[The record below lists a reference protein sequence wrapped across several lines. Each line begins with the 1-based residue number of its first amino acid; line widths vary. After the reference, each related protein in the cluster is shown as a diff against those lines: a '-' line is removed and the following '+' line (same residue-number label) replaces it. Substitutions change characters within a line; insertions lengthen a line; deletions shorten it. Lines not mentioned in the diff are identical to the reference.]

1 MADILLR
8 IAEYDTAAAAFECAE
23 NATNENEK
31 ERQKIED
38 EYDDTPELRVR
49 LHMAIQIENDG
60 LIEWCKLLDRW
71 NDIREALNAEAQE
84 ALAKRDYERY
94 LVRHYEKVARYLA
107 QEKIRVLEEVAHD
120 GNALQGAS
128 FTLKMD
134 KDVVLAAVR
143 QNVNAFQ
150 YVNHEVWR
158 NISFCV
164 ELGELGIAIPDAY
177 RVKIES
183 IQNLKNW
190 GRTSKTPLEEMLPEG
205 PVQDI
210 LSFLGR
216 VRKK

>member
-1 MADILLR
+1 MTDIISS
-8 IAEYDTAAAAFECAE
+8 IARYDAAEDDFFNAE

-31 ERQKIED
+31 ERQKIQD
-38 EYDDTPELRVR
+38 EYDDTPELKVR
-49 LHMAIQIENDG
+49 LRIAIQIENDG
-60 LIEWCKLLDRW
+60 IIEWGKLLDRW
-71 NDIREALNAEAQE
+71 NDIREALTIEAQE
-84 ALAKRDYERY
+84 ALSKRNYERY
-94 LVRHYEKVARYLA
+94 LVSHYEKVARYLA

-128 FTLKMD
+128 FALKMD

-150 YVNHEVWR
+150 YVNHQVWR

-177 RVKIES
+177 RTKIES

>member
-8 IAEYDTAAAAFECAE
+8 IAEYDTAAAAFESAE

-31 ERQKIED
+31 ERQKIQD

-60 LIEWCKLLDRW
+60 LIEWRKLLKQW
-71 NDIREALNAEAQE
+71 NDIREALNTEAQE
-84 ALAKRDYERY
+84 ALSKRDYERY

-120 GNALQGAS
+120 GTAIQGAS
-128 FTLKMD
+128 FALKMD

-150 YVNHEVWR
+150 YVNHQVWR

-164 ELGELGIAIPDAY
+164 ELGESGIAIPDAY
-177 RVKIES
+177 RTKIES

-216 VRKK
+216 ICKK

>member
-1 MADILLR
+1 
-8 IAEYDTAAAAFECAE
+8 
-23 NATNENEK
+23 
-31 ERQKIED
+31 
-38 EYDDTPELRVR
+38 
-49 LHMAIQIENDG
+49 MAIQIENDG

-128 FTLKMD
+128 FALKMD

-150 YVNHEVWR
+150 YVNHQVWR

>member
-1 MADILLR
+1 MADIISS
-8 IAEYDTAAAAFECAE
+8 IARYDAAEDDFFNAE

-31 ERQKIED
+31 ERQKIQD

-49 LHMAIQIENDG
+49 LRIAIQIENDG
-60 LIEWCKLLDRW
+60 IIKWGKLLDRW
-71 NDIREALNAEAQE
+71 NVIINAFTPEEKEALS
-84 ALAKRDYERY
+84 KRNYERY
-94 LVRHYEKVARYLA
+94 LVSHYEKVARYLA

-120 GNALQGAS
+120 GTALQGAS
-128 FTLKMD
+128 FALKMD

-150 YVNHEVWR
+150 YVNHQVWR

-177 RVKIES
+177 RTKIES

>member
-1 MADILLR
+1 MADILLH
-8 IAEYDTAAAAFECAE
+8 IAEYDSAADAFESAE

-31 ERQKIED
+31 ERQKIQD
-38 EYDDTPELRVR
+38 EYDDTPESRVR
-49 LHMAIQIENDG
+49 LRIAIQIENDG
-60 LIEWCKLLDRW
+60 LIEWVKILDRW

-94 LVRHYEKVARYLA
+94 LVSHYEKLARYLA
-107 QEKIRVLEEVAHD
+107 QEKIRVLKEVAHD

-128 FTLKMD
+128 FALKMD
-134 KDVVLAAVR
+134 KDVVLVAVC

-150 YVNHEVWR
+150 YVNHQVWR

-177 RVKIES
+177 RVKIDS

-210 LSFLGR
+210 LCFLGR
-216 VRKK
+216 VCKK

>member
-1 MADILLR
+1 MADIISR
-8 IAEYDTAAAAFECAE
+8 IAEYDAAEDDFFNAE

-31 ERQKIED
+31 ERQKIQD

-49 LHMAIQIENDG
+49 LHIAIQIENDG
-60 LIEWCKLLDRW
+60 IIEWCKILDRW
-71 NDIREALNAEAQE
+71 NDIREALTIEAQE
-84 ALAKRDYERY
+84 ALSKRNYERY
-94 LVRHYEKVARYLA
+94 LVSHYEKVARYLA
-107 QEKIRVLEEVAHD
+107 QEKIRVLKEVAHD

-128 FTLKMD
+128 FALKMD

-150 YVNHEVWR
+150 YVNHQVWR

-164 ELGELGIAIPDAY
+164 ELGESGIAIPDAY
-177 RVKIES
+177 RTKIES